1 MIKNIYDKKNKQYRH
16 EYFCDNCLSEVLLG
30 KIYRNKL
37 AIIVNKIDLCA
48 DCYKYFLL
56 KPGMNKIDW

>member
-1 MIKNIYDKKNKQYRH
+1 MIKNIYDKKNKHYKH
-16 EYFCDNCLSEVLLG
+16 EYFCDNCFIQILLT

-37 AIIVNKIDLCA
+37 ALNVNKIDLCI
-48 DCYKYFLL
+48 DCYKLFLL